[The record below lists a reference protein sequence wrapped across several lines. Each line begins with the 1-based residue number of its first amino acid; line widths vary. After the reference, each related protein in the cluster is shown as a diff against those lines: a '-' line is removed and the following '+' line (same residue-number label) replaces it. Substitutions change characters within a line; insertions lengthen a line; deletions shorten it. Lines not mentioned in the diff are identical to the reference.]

1 MIMYVL
7 TYTYSVQMQ
16 VQVWKPYAR
25 ACVSVFLSN
34 RYAELNK
41 VVNKN
46 NYSSFIR

>member
-7 TYTYSVQMQ
+7 TYTYSAQM
-16 VQVWKPYAR
+16 QVWKPYAR
-25 ACVSVFLSN
+25 ACISVFLSN

-46 NYSSFIR
+46 NYSTFIR